1 MHPATAAGLA
11 VTCGYISSN
20 DNFRSV
26 QHLHEE
32 AACDKESDV
41 AVPGGDHLSGNSAC
55 PPVVSRFDGIHPE
68 QLRVLSGRLI
78 PAGAGT

>member
-1 MHPATAAGLA
+1 

-55 PPVVSRFDGIHPE
+55 R
-68 QLRVLSGRLI
+68 QLYPGSMGSI
-78 PAGAGT
+78 PNNFGCCLAG